1 MPAKYSFPEASQD
14 VISLLQKSPEDL
26 APALARLHAVD
37 RAIIFQGIGEP
48 EQVKFIH
55 ALGAA
60 ELASLLEH
68 LTPEWRAAAAA
79 KIPKEKLPAAL
90 DAMTSDDAADV
101 LQILP
106 PEQAQEVL
114 AQMRASDRVKPLMQY
129 KPETAGG
136 LMTRGYIEV
145 RPETTV
151 GDTLALQRTTDMPAA
166 EVYYYMYVTTP
177 DHVLEGVA
185 NLRELLRAD
194 PATPVAQIMRREVV
208 HVPPNADQEECANLV
223 QRYRLRALPVVSD
236 DGVLLG
242 VITAD
247 DIMDVLS
254 VEATED
260 MYKMAGVGVKEW
272 AFSPLGESVKRR
284 VPWLSFNMAWA
295 FAGAA
300 IISLF
305 TDTLDRV
312 ATIAIFMPMIA
323 GQAGNAGIQTATIV
337 VRSMALGEV
346 HLRDFFKLL
355 RKEWALGAT
364 KGLIFGSA
372 LGLIAW
378 VWKGNI
384 YLGAIAGTALFL
396 NMLVASTAGVLLP
409 MTLRRLG
416 FDPATIAGVFD
427 TMLTDLM
434 GFLIYLGL
442 ATIFITQIE

>member
-14 VISLLQKSPEDL
+14 VVSLLKQSPEEL
-26 APALARLHAVD
+26 ASALARLHPVD
-37 RAIIFQGIGEP
+37 RAIIFQGLGEP
-48 EQVKFIH
+48 EQVKFIQ
-55 ALGAA
+55 ALGPA
-60 ELASLLEH
+60 ELGSLLEH
-68 LTPEWRAAAAA
+68 LTPEWRTAAAA
-79 KIPKEKLPAAL
+79 KIPRDKLAGAL

-101 LQILP
+101 LQVLP
-106 PEQAQEVL
+106 DADSL
-114 AQMRASDRVKPLMQY
+114 LKSMRSGETVKPLLQY

-136 LMTRGYIEV
+136 LMTRGFIEV
-145 RPETTV
+145 RPDMTV
-151 GDTLALQRTTDMPAA
+151 GDALALQRTTDVSSV
-166 EVYYYMYVTTP
+166 EVYYYYYVTTP

-185 NLRELLRAD
+185 NVRELLRAD
-194 PATPVAQIMRREVV
+194 PARLLSEVMRRDVV
-208 HVPPNADQEECANLV
+208 HVPPNADQEECAHLV
-223 QRYRLRALPVVSD
+223 QRYRLRALPVVAE
-236 DGVLLG
+236 DGTLLG
-242 VITAD
+242 TITSD
-247 DIMDVLS
+247 DIMDILT

-260 MYKMAGVGVKEW
+260 MYKMAGVGIKEW
-272 AFSPLGESVKRR
+272 AFSPLGESIRRR

-300 IISLF
+300 IINLF
-305 TDTLDRV
+305 TDTLDRA

-364 KGLIFGSA
+364 KGLIFGTT
-372 LGLIAW
+372 LGLIAY
-378 VWKGNI
+378 VWKGNV

-396 NMLVASTAGVLLP
+396 NMLVASTAGVMLP

-427 TMLTDLM
+427 TMLTDFM

-442 ATIFITQIE
+442 ATIFISQIAK